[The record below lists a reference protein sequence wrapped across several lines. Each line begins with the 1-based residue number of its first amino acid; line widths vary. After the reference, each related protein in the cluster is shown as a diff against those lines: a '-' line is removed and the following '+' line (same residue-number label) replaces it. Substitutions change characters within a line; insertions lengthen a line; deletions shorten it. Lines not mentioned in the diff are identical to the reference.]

1 MLSAPNMIT
10 TKINTNILGMFLK
23 MSNTVFTDH
32 KYTYLDLFAYIGAS
46 RRKTQNLMQIV
57 EVLWIILTKTNF
69 FRITFTP
76 SDPNKRMCRVK
87 YSLNVLTT
95 LKKVWL
101 SNQSASDVIWTGC
114 LLRHARCFVFHWVQR
129 CRLCIGVWCNRTK
142 TSQV

>member
-57 EVLWIILTKTNF
+57 EVL
-69 FRITFTP
+69 
-76 SDPNKRMCRVK
+76 
-87 YSLNVLTT
+87 
-95 LKKVWL
+95 
-101 SNQSASDVIWTGC
+101 
-114 LLRHARCFVFHWVQR
+114 
-129 CRLCIGVWCNRTK
+129 
-142 TSQV
+142 